1 MKKLGSGVMD
11 MTAGNPYKLI
21 VLFSLPLLVG
31 NVFQQLYNMVDSIVV
46 GNVVGEKALAAVS
59 TGFPIIFALS
69 SLFMG
74 IGMGAT
80 VMISQFYGAKDL
92 ESIRHTVNT
101 MYTALIIISVPLTL
115 IGILLSDSLL
125 RLMQVPDDGTLD
137 MARTYMIVIFIG
149 IIGTLG
155 FNLNAGILQGFGD
168 SRTSLLFL
176 LIATII
182 NIVLDLL
189 FTAAMGMGVLGV
201 ALATI
206 IAQIVSWLFGV
217 WYLKRHYAF
226 LKIRLL
232 GFQFHKEFFMKAM
245 KLGIPSGLQQ
255 MLFSI
260 GIMTMQALV
269 NGYGSLFMA
278 GFSGANKID
287 SFAFMPIQ
295 SFATAMT
302 TYTGQN
308 VGAGKMDRVKSG
320 TRAGLVLAIG
330 FSLVL
335 GFGLYPFGGF
345 LMQMFN
351 QNPDVIAAG
360 EVYLHSVLP
369 FYALL
374 GIQFIYTA
382 VLRGAGEMIVP
393 MVSSFV
399 SLWLAR
405 IPTAY
410 ILAATL
416 GRDSIYYSYAIGW
429 LFGVII
435 AFISYKR
442 GKWKTKAVV
451 KQTDTSQPVSQ
462 SSTETE
468 PAAGNPETDYSSSN
482 KEDPEKNPIPA
493 SQK

>member
-1 MKKLGSGVMD
+1 
-11 MTAGNPYKLI
+11 
-21 VLFSLPLLVG
+21 
-31 NVFQQLYNMVDSIVV
+31 
-46 GNVVGEKALAAVS
+46 
-59 TGFPIIFALS
+59 
-69 SLFMG
+69 
-74 IGMGAT
+74 
-80 VMISQFYGAKDL
+80 
-92 ESIRHTVNT
+92 
-101 MYTALIIISVPLTL
+101 
-115 IGILLSDSLL
+115 
-125 RLMQVPDDGTLD
+125 
-137 MARTYMIVIFIG
+137 
-149 IIGTLG
+149 
-155 FNLNAGILQGFGD
+155 
-168 SRTSLLFL
+168 
-176 LIATII
+176 
-182 NIVLDLL
+182 
-189 FTAAMGMGVLGV
+189 
-201 ALATI
+201 
-206 IAQIVSWLFGV
+206 
-217 WYLKRHYAF
+217 
-226 LKIRLL
+226 
-232 GFQFHKEFFMKAM
+232 
-245 KLGIPSGLQQ
+245 
-255 MLFSI
+255 
-260 GIMTMQALV
+260 
-269 NGYGSLFMA
+269 MA

-451 KQTDTSQPVSQ
+451 KQTETSQPVSQ

-468 PAAGNPETDYSSSN
+468 PAAENPETDYSPSN
-482 KEDPEKNPIPA
+482 KEDPEENPIPA
-493 SQK
+493 SQE

>member
-115 IGILLSDSLL
+115 IGILLSDPLL

-451 KQTDTSQPVSQ
+451 KQTETSQPVSQ

-468 PAAGNPETDYSSSN
+468 PAAENPETDYSPSN
-482 KEDPEKNPIPA
+482 KEDPEENPIPA
-493 SQK
+493 SQE

>member
-115 IGILLSDSLL
+115 IGILLSDPLL

-182 NIVLDLL
+182 DIALDLL

-206 IAQIVSWLFGV
+206 IAQIASWLFGV

-451 KQTDTSQPVSQ
+451 KQTETSQPVSQ

-468 PAAGNPETDYSSSN
+468 PAAENPETDYSPSN
-482 KEDPEKNPIPA
+482 KEDPEENPIPA
-493 SQK
+493 SQE

>member
-115 IGILLSDSLL
+115 IGILLSDPLL

-206 IAQIVSWLFGV
+206 IAQIASWLFGV

-451 KQTDTSQPVSQ
+451 KQTETSQPVSQ

-468 PAAGNPETDYSSSN
+468 PAAENPETDYASSN

>member
-115 IGILLSDSLL
+115 IGILLSDPLL

-206 IAQIVSWLFGV
+206 IAQIASWLFGV

-360 EVYLHSVLP
+360 EIYLHSVLP

-451 KQTDTSQPVSQ
+451 KQTETSQPVSQ

-468 PAAGNPETDYSSSN
+468 PAAENPETDYSPSN
-482 KEDPEKNPIPA
+482 KEDPEENPIPA
-493 SQK
+493 SQE

>member
-115 IGILLSDSLL
+115 IGILLSDPLL

-206 IAQIVSWLFGV
+206 IAQIASWLFGV

-451 KQTDTSQPVSQ
+451 KQTETSQPVSQ

-468 PAAGNPETDYSSSN
+468 PAAENPETDYSPSN
-482 KEDPEKNPIPA
+482 KEDPEENPIPA
-493 SQK
+493 SQE